1 MSGITP
7 YTQQCHHSRSRNQ
20 HQIQAHNSYSKNTEF
35 ETLFFLEKKKGAP
48 NSPRQSEGT
57 TNSNTAEGEPSEE
70 PETPIENLQ
79 QLKSH
84 ALHRSNA
91 CEGQIRWRSHL
102 PPKSH
107 RHCKTLAPHRCTPRS
122 KNQEGLD
129 PKKRS
134 ETGETHPNSAP
145 HSCSPLPPSHQ
156 EHQEPA
162 SGSRRTR

>member
-1 MSGITP
+1 MTH
-7 YTQQCHHSRSRNQ
+7 T
-20 HQIQAHNSYSKNTEF
+20 KNTEF

-84 ALHRSNA
+84 ALHRSSD
-91 CEGQIRWRSHL
+91 CEGTNPLGISSSPRIPPTLQNPRATPL
-102 PPKSH
+102 P
-107 RHCKTLAPHRCTPRS
+107 TAES

-145 HSCSPLPPSHQ
+145 HACSPIPPSHQ